1 MLTESH
7 QTGTLGVPRRGRS
20 VRFGGMVGGL
30 ILGLAVASLL
40 VGSIWNQNL
49 VRYPGADRQATTQF
63 QVTSQYQTSEDLP
76 KVLRWYAQ
84 HFGLS
89 HEVPQGD
96 NCVIVAGEDTYLFL
110 QQSLA
115 VTLCT
120 HKTRTLIFV
129 NRSLA
134 VR

>member
-7 QTGTLGVPRRGRS
+7 HTGTLGVPRRVRS
-20 VRFGGMVGGL
+20 VRFGGTVGGL

-40 VGSIWNQNL
+40 VGLIWNRDL
-49 VRYPGADRQATTQF
+49 VRYPGAEHQATAQF
-63 QVTSQYQTSEDLP
+63 QVTSQYQTSDDLP
-76 KVLRWYAQ
+76 KVLRWYTQ

-96 NCVIVAGEDTYLFL
+96 NCVMVTGEDAYLFL

-115 VTLCT
+115 VTLCA
-120 HKTRTLIFV
+120 HQTRTLIFV